1 MIAAIGHNKTRV
13 GGVNA
18 DQLKSVIDRI
28 ERLEQE
34 KADLAADI
42 REVFAECKGN
52 GFDTKAIRTILKMRK
67 KDEQQRE
74 EEETILATYMRS
86 LGMLPLFDG
95 VEP

>member
-1 MIAAIGHNKTRV
+1 MIAPVGHNKTRV

-18 DQLKSVIDRI
+18 DQLKSIIARI
-28 ERLEQE
+28 EKLTEE
-34 KADLAADI
+34 KEGIAADI
-42 REVFAECKGN
+42 RDVLMEAKGN
-52 GFDTKAIRTILKMRK
+52 GFSVTAIRSILKMRK